1 MAGEHWSMTL
11 LQSGEKFPA
20 VMPVPEQVDSVL
32 SPAAAMLSRA
42 LPGNWNQLSLNPGAI
57 SKKGWA

>member
-1 MAGEHWSMTL
+1 MAGVHWSVTL

-20 VMPVPEQVDSVL
+20 AILVPERVDSSL

-42 LPGNWNQLSLNPGAI
+42 LPGSWNQLSLNPGAM